1 MPAIFSILDP
11 FRKQVAW
18 ARSSVICL
26 LVCCVVVQSTLADP
40 ITYRQLRQDQ
50 SGRATTVTSVP
61 KVARTDGQQQDQGT
75 TQTQGQ
81 VQSGQAG
88 TAQESPTPPEFV
100 RLPDGRIVRYGPGI
114 VCDENCVEP
123 VAPAAFR
130 GPGPGFWWIVPPI
143 VAGGILCVVLCRPDD
158 NNPQP
163 SPTINIP
170 ASPQPSVTA
179 SPTISPSPT
188 ASVQP
193 TPEIPEPGTL
203 ILLGAGL
210 SALIARRRMAAKK
223 KQV

>member
-1 MPAIFSILDP
+1 MPAIFPSSEP
-11 FRKQVAW
+11 FKKQIVRVRHLIA
-18 ARSSVICL
+18 CL
-26 LVCCVVVQSTLADP
+26 LVCSVVAQGALADS

-50 SGRATTVTSVP
+50 GGRTATVASAP
-61 KVARTDGQQQDQGT
+61 KVVRTDDPQDQNNSQQGQQ
-75 TQTQGQ
+75 
-81 VQSGQAG
+81 AG
-88 TAQESPTPPEFV
+88 VAQESPTPPEFV

-143 VAGGILCVVLCRPDD
+143 VAGGILCVVLCRPND
-158 NNPQP
+158 NPQP

-170 ASPQPSVTA
+170 SSPQPTVTA
-179 SPTISPSPT
+179 SPSVSPT
-188 ASVQP
+188 AMPTATVQP

-210 SALIARRRMAAKK
+210 SALLARKRLAAR
-223 KQV
+223 KQQS